1 VPGRGADGQVLFP
14 AGSLVQC
21 TAWAGVGS
29 HRVPMDA
36 LPNQVP
42 AFYAV
47 RITVAAS

>member
-1 VPGRGADGQVLFP
+1 MLFP

-21 TAWAGVGS
+21 TAWAGDGR

-36 LPNQVP
+36 FPNQVP
-42 AFYAV
+42 AFDAV